1 MKLLQNKNLRF
12 LLLVA
17 AILIVGV
24 SIAYAVL
31 STTLTI
37 TFNKV
42 TQNGINWNVAL
53 DTSGS
58 PVEGTPAGTSATG
71 RTCGDA
77 TVTSTTVTVANSS
90 VSKPGDKCTYALT
103 VKNTGSILATLAE
116 INVTKP
122 TTGGSTMSSC
132 TISGASMVCDKI
144 TYKLT
149 TDAAGSTLL
158 ATNSTIAASA
168 NQPVYLVVMYN
179 DDSAV
184 SGTAQTQTGAS
195 FSLVYNG

>member
-1 MKLLQNKNLRF
+1 MKILQNKNLRF

-37 TFNKV
+37 TFSKV
-42 TQNGINWNVAL
+42 TQNSIDWNVAF
-53 DTSGS
+53 DTTTN

-77 TVTSTTVTVANSS
+77 TVTANSVTVANSG
-90 VSKPGDKCTYALT
+90 VSKPGDKCTYQLS
-103 VKNTGSILATLAE
+103 VKNTGSILARLAE
-116 INVTKP
+116 IN
-122 TTGGSTMSSC
+122 TTQPSVGGTPMSC
-132 TISGASMVCDKI
+132 TVSGASMVCNKI

-149 TDAAGSTLL
+149 TDAAGTTLL

-168 NQPVYLVVMYN
+168 SQAVYLVVMYN
-179 DDSAV
+179 DEDVTA
-184 SGTAQTQTGAS
+184 TAQTQTGAS